1 MQSLSLSS
9 PITSPRRRRS
19 LDEAY
24 ELAAAWR
31 ASGKN
36 QAAWCRSQ
44 GIAKW
49 TLKSCLARV
58 KVPESDLSRPRSV
71 GAVSGFIAVHPPA
84 MVAVGEVRIDVGGG
98 AQILGLDLAG
108 VVAVLRGLREGSR

>member
-1 MQSLSLSS
+1 MPSSLLAS

-58 KVPESDLSRPRSV
+58 NRPESAVSQPRSV
-71 GAVSGFIAVHPPA
+71 GAVSGFIAVHPPVV
-84 MVAVGEVRIDVGGG
+84 VAVGEVRIELGDGV
-98 AQILGLDLAG
+98 QIFGLDLAG
-108 VVAVLRGLREGSR
+108 VVAVLRGLREGSL

>member
-1 MQSLSLSS
+1 MPSSLLAS

-19 LDEAY
+19 LDEAH
-24 ELAAAWR
+24 ELASAWR

-58 KVPESDLSRPRSV
+58 KLPGSDLNRPQAVR
-71 GAVSGFIAVHPPA
+71 AVSGFIAVHPPA
-84 MVAVGEVRIDVGGG
+84 MVSVGEMRIDLGGG

>member
-9 PITSPRRRRS
+9 PITSQRRRRS
-19 LDEAY
+19 LDEAH

-31 ASGKN
+31 ASGES
-36 QAAWCRSQ
+36 QASWCRSQ

-58 KVPESDLSRPRSV
+58 KLPGSDLNRPRAV
-71 GAVSGFIAVHPPA
+71 RAVSGFIAVHPPV
-84 MVAVGEVRIDVGGG
+84 MVAVGEMRIDLGGG